1 MPRKVSLENTRN
13 IGIMAHIDAGKTTT
27 TERILYYTG
36 VNYKIGETH
45 EGTATMD
52 WMAQEQERGITIT
65 SAATTCYWQGMN
77 NQFPQ
82 TRINIIDTPG
92 HVDFTVEVERSLRVL
107 DGSVTVMCAK
117 GGVEPQ
123 SETVWRQADHYKVPR
138 MIYVNKMDIMG
149 ADFFNVLRM
158 IDERLKC
165 NAVPIQL
172 PIGKEA
178 DFQGIIDLVEMKAF
192 IYHDD
197 LGKDISEEEIP
208 ADMAGLADEYREKLL
223 DAVSMFDD
231 EIMEMY
237 LEGQE
242 VPTDRI
248 RKAIR
253 QATCAVEMVP
263 VTCGT
268 SYRNRG
274 IQRLLDAIVDYMPSP
289 LDVPAIKGVNPK
301 TDAEEERPSDD
312 SAPFSALAFKIM
324 TDPYVGRLSFVR
336 VYSGTLSTGT
346 SVLNCTK
353 GKKERIGR
361 ILQMHANHR
370 EDIETIYSGDI
381 AGVIGLKNTTTGD
394 TLCDEKAP
402 VILESMEFPEPVI
415 RVAIEPKTK
424 AGQEKMGVALMKLA
438 EEDPT
443 FKTYTD
449 EETGQTI
456 IAGMGE
462 LHLEIIVD
470 RLLREYKVEANV
482 GAPQVAYKE
491 TIKKSV
497 QQDTK
502 YARQSGG
509 KGQYG
514 HVKIRVEPNESGKG
528 YEFINE
534 VVGGVVP
541 KEYIPAVD
549 AGIQGA
555 MLSGVLAGYPVV
567 DVKVTLYDGSYHEV
581 DSSEMAFKIAGS
593 MAFKEACQK
602 ADPTLMEPIM
612 KVSVIVPD
620 EYLGNVIGDL
630 NSRRGQIQGQE
641 NRPGA
646 VQVDALVPLGEMF
659 GYATDLRSRTQGR
672 GQYTME
678 PHSYLE
684 IPKSIRE
691 KIIDQRMGGRAMR

>member
-1 MPRKVSLENTRN
+1 
-13 IGIMAHIDAGKTTT
+13 
-27 TERILYYTG
+27 
-36 VNYKIGETH
+36 
-45 EGTATMD
+45 
-52 WMAQEQERGITIT
+52 
-65 SAATTCYWQGMN
+65 
-77 NQFPQ
+77 
-82 TRINIIDTPG
+82 
-92 HVDFTVEVERSLRVL
+92 
-107 DGSVTVMCAK
+107 
-117 GGVEPQ
+117 
-123 SETVWRQADHYKVPR
+123 
-138 MIYVNKMDIMG
+138 
-149 ADFFNVLRM
+149 
-158 IDERLKC
+158 
-165 NAVPIQL
+165 
-172 PIGKEA
+172 
-178 DFQGIIDLVEMKAF
+178 
-192 IYHDD
+192 
-197 LGKDISEEEIP
+197 
-208 ADMAGLADEYREKLL
+208 
-223 DAVSMFDD
+223 
-231 EIMEMY
+231 
-237 LEGQE
+237 
-242 VPTDRI
+242 
-248 RKAIR
+248 
-253 QATCAVEMVP
+253 
-263 VTCGT
+263 
-268 SYRNRG
+268 
-274 IQRLLDAIVDYMPSP
+274 
-289 LDVPAIKGVNPK
+289 
-301 TDAEEERPSDD
+301 
-312 SAPFSALAFKIM
+312 
-324 TDPYVGRLSFVR
+324 
-336 VYSGTLSTGT
+336 
-346 SVLNCTK
+346 
-353 GKKERIGR
+353 
-361 ILQMHANHR
+361 
-370 EDIETIYSGDI
+370 
-381 AGVIGLKNTTTGD
+381 
-394 TLCDEKAP
+394 
-402 VILESMEFPEPVI
+402 
-415 RVAIEPKTK
+415 
-424 AGQEKMGVALMKLA
+424 
-438 EEDPT
+438 
-443 FKTYTD
+443 
-449 EETGQTI
+449 
-456 IAGMGE
+456 MGE

-528 YEFINE
+528 YEFVNE
-534 VVGGVVP
+534 VVGGAVP

-641 NRPGA
+641 NRSGA

-691 KIIDQRMGGRAMR
+691 KIIDQRMSARAMK